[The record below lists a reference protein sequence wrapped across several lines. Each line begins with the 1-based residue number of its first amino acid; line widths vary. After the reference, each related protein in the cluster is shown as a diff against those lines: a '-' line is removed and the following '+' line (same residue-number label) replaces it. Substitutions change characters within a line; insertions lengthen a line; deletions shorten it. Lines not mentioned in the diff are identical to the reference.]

1 MSVPDVPSSNHHGN
15 PHSLILNAPYRLQLL
30 ADGQPY
36 DMLTFGTREELK
48 EVMAFVDAM
57 KERTRERN
65 ERTRTAN
72 LEDLPTLAR
81 FIVSE
86 FAKTQLP
93 DSTQPLRD
101 GMIPDTHVMI
111 EHCDIQQTLSAP
123 STCLYWYGD
132 I

>member
-1 MSVPDVPSSNHHGN
+1 MPVPNVPSSNHHWN
-15 PHSLILNAPYRLQLL
+15 PHSLILNAPYRIQLL

-36 DMLTFGTREELK
+36 DMLTFDTREELK

-93 DSTQPLRD
+93 DLTQPPRD
-101 GMIPDTHVMI
+101 DMIPDSCVMI
-111 EHCDIQQTLSAP
+111 EHCDIYRTATL
-123 STCLYWYGD
+123 
-132 I
+132 

>member
-1 MSVPDVPSSNHHGN
+1 MPVPNVPSSNHHWN

-36 DMLTFGTREELK
+36 DMLTFDTREQLK

-72 LEDLPTLAR
+72 LEDLPTLHGSSL
-81 FIVSE
+81 VS
-86 FAKTQLP
+86 LP
-93 DSTQPLRD
+93 RHSFLIRHNLHA
-101 GMIPDTHVMI
+101 MV
-111 EHCDIQQTLSAP
+111 
-123 STCLYWYGD
+123 
-132 I
+132 